1 MTELTEAKKDFD
13 IRQRIRDRVSLVKNR
28 LKLPVSAS
36 TAAAGIAD
44 YVNVSQK
51 NPKLS
56 HYRILQKLSAQKRD
70 AVSAVNSA
78 LPIPMI
84 VNAPDTQL
92 RRALRDTLREEKMN
106 LNEEFNP
113 PAMLLLKRQAI
124 RLFPNGQRVALYMDN
139 KYGLTFPVPYDTSGA
154 GFGAALNTVSS
165 GPIGTAK
172 TGGPIAGYVN
182 EEYVPVLLSTGEE
195 IPVERSVMT
204 KIHEVYESLNEENK
218 QKFSD
223 MLLENEETFN
233 KAKEFALNVK

>member
-1 MTELTEAKKDFD
+1 MTDIKKAKQQPD
-13 IRQRIRDRVSLVKNR
+13 ITRRIKDRVSLVKNR
-28 LKLPVSAS
+28 LKLPVNAS
-36 TAAAGIAD
+36 TAATAISD
-44 YVNVSQK
+44 YVNIAQK

-56 HYRILQKLSAQKRD
+56 HYRILQKLSGQKRD
-70 AVSAVNSA
+70 AVSTVNSA
-78 LPIPMI
+78 MPIPMI

-92 RRALRDTLREEKMN
+92 RRALRDALREEKMN

-165 GPIGTAK
+165 GPIGAAK

-195 IPVERSVMT
+195 ISVEKKVLD
-204 KIHEVYESLNEENK
+204 KIYEVYNSLNEENK
-218 QKFSD
+218 QKYSD
-223 MLLENEETFN
+223 MLLENTDTFT
-233 KAKEFALNVK
+233 KAKDFALSIK

>member
-1 MTELTEAKKDFD
+1 MTDLTEAKNQID
-13 IRQRIRDRVSLVKNR
+13 IRQRIRDRVSMVKSK
-28 LKLPVSAS
+28 LKLPVNTSAAS
-36 TAAAGIAD
+36 AGISD
-44 YVNVSQK
+44 YINISQK

-56 HYRILQKLSAQKRD
+56 HFKILQKLSTQKRD
-70 AVSAVNSA
+70 AVSTVNSA

-92 RRALRDTLREEKMN
+92 RRALRDVLREQKME

-139 KYGLTFPVPYDTSGA
+139 KYGLTFPVPYDTSGS

-165 GPIGTAK
+165 GPIGAAK
-172 TGGPIAGYVN
+172 TSGPIAGYVN
-182 EEYVPVLLSTGEE
+182 EENVSVLLSTGEE
-195 IPVERSVMT
+195 VSVDKNDLN
-204 KIHEVYESLNEENK
+204 KIYEVYHSLNEENK

-223 MLLENEETFN
+223 MLLENTETFN
-233 KAKEFALNVK
+233 KAKEFALSVK